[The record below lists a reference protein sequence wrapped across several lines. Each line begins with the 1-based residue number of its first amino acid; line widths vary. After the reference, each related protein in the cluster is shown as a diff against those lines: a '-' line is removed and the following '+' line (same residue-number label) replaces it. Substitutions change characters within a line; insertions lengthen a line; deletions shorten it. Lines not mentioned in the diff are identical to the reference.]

1 MTVVK
6 RWLRGAMAFA
16 IAASV
21 VAPLSATT
29 LVRASLDEMVAGNK
43 SVVVGEVV
51 DSRSY
56 WNADHSFILTDVE
69 LAVADVAKGARRDNL
84 TVTIMGGRVGDITT
98 LIIAGP
104 ELIPGKSYVLF
115 LNEEQL
121 PGGRALTV
129 RDLAQGTF
137 EVKLG
142 KEGDLRAVSQANA
155 HALLPDAFG
164 SFKAAGGAEGFP
176 LTSMVQ
182 SIRDIERHQ
191 GGRKEA
197 K

>member
-16 IAASV
+16 IVASV
-21 VAPLSATT
+21 IAPASATT
-29 LVRASLDEMVAGNK
+29 LKRASLDELVAGSR
-43 SVVVGEVV
+43 SVVVGEVI

-56 WNADHSFILTDVE
+56 WNEDHSFILTDVE
-69 LAVADVAKGARRDNL
+69 LAVADVAKGERRDNL
-84 TVTIMGGRVGDITT
+84 TVTIMGGRVGDTTT

-115 LNEEQL
+115 LNEENL
-121 PGGRALTV
+121 PGARALTV

-137 EVKLG
+137 EVKLDRKG
-142 KEGDLRAVSQANA
+142 ELRAVSQANA

-164 SFKAAGGAEGFP
+164 SVKAAGGAEGFP
-176 LTSMVQ
+176 LNSMIGA
-182 SIRDIERHQ
+182 IRDIERHQ
-191 GGRKEA
+191 GQKE
-197 K
+197 KK

>member
-21 VAPLSATT
+21 IAPASATT
-29 LVRASLDEMVAGNK
+29 LKRASLDELVAGNR
-43 SVVVGEVV
+43 SVVVGEVI

-69 LAVADVAKGARRDNL
+69 LAVSDVAKGARRDNL

-115 LNEEQL
+115 LNEEEL

-129 RDLAQGTF
+129 RDLVQGTF
-137 EVKLG
+137 EVKLDKQG
-142 KEGDLRAVSQANA
+142 GLRAVSQANA

-176 LTSMVQ
+176 LASMIQ

-191 GGRKEA
+191 GRKEM